1 MIEIFPLIKADSSCQ
16 SLQAG
21 RKVRKKGEKE
31 REKEKKEGKKEIKGD
46 RRKMKEME

>member
-21 RKVRKKGEKE
+21 RKVRKKGEKVKK
-31 REKEKKEGKKEIKGD
+31 RKKKGKKRKKKEK
-46 RRKMKEME
+46 RK

>member
-21 RKVRKKGEKE
+21 RKVRKKGEKVKK
-31 REKEKKEGKKEIKGD
+31 REKKGKKRKKKEK
-46 RRKMKEME
+46 RK